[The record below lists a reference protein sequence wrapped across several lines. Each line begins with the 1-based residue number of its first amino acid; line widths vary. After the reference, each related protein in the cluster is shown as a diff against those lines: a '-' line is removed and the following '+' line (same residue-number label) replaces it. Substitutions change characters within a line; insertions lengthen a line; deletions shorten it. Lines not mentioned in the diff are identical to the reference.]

1 MIKIYFDDVL
11 IDDDGYANL
20 ENDYYL
26 FDNSF
31 KLGSVGSNEFKL
43 QVQKELVTEL
53 PTNVKID
60 DDTTKFDLVVDRV
73 EEDNNFYHLTL
84 TDKLIN
90 FNFRYDASPL
100 IAENLE
106 NGVATYLQ
114 DIFEDLC
121 LQAGVETEYILQN
134 ENIEVDWYDN
144 RVLAREYLSYIAELE
159 GGYAQIL
166 ENGKLDILQQNKPS
180 VASYSSEEVSEIV
193 LIEEFTVTTTVYD
206 NGIETYQFS
215 EEQDGL
221 TVYIN
226 PDNVF
231 VVNENQIEFVHDS
244 IKGFS
249 FWSLEVPNAP
259 IDSSIRAGEVIT
271 FTHESESYDTIAQYS
286 TSYGGKWV
294 GGYFTTLDSQKQLET
309 AVIGVEDKVR
319 TIRTIQNRTEAEL
332 SIIAEEV
339 GSNSSQI
346 ATLTQSVDGFSEE
359 IEKIDGIESALTII
373 QGGLDGLSVSVET
386 SGGSNLIKNSVG
398 FYDSDWSDYHTS
410 VTNTEIKQE
419 TISGNAWELDNLL
432 AEQGVSIPN
441 GNYTLSFRYKKLL
454 VPATVK
460 IIVTTNEPNE
470 IELTETSWTNGS
482 FPINVT
488 NNSFKVGIYAD
499 NAGSAWLSD
508 LVVAVGELSPVW
520 TPAIGESINGGVK
533 IGGGKVELTSGQSN
547 LMQVIDNTGNRII
560 DTQTNEVVTEY
571 TVDGVNTKGIK
582 APRGEIADVLIMSLS
597 NQTTFTR
604 L

>member
-26 FDNSF
+26 FDNSY

-73 EEDNNFYHLTL
+73 EEDNNFYYLTL

-144 RVLAREYLSYIAELE
+144 RILAREYLSYIAELE

-180 VASYSSEEVSEIV
+180 VASYSSEEVSEIG

-398 FYDSDWSDYHTS
+398 FYDSDWSDYHS
-410 VTNTEIKQE
+410 NETNTEIKQE
-419 TISGNAWELDNLL
+419 TISGNAWLLDDLL
-432 AEQGVSIPN
+432 AEQEVQVPN
-441 GNYTLSFRYKKLL
+441 GDYTLSFRYKKLL
-454 VPATVK
+454 GPATVK

-482 FPINVT
+482 FPIKVT
-488 NNSFKVGIYAD
+488 NNSFKIGLYAD
-499 NAGSAWLSD
+499 NTGSAWLSD

-547 LMQVIDNTGNRII
+547 LMQVIDNTGNRIVN
-560 DTQTNEVVTEY
+560 TSSSEVVTEY

-582 APRGEIADVLIMSLS
+582 STRGEIAKLLILELS
-597 NQTTFTR
+597 NQTTLTR
-604 L
+604 I